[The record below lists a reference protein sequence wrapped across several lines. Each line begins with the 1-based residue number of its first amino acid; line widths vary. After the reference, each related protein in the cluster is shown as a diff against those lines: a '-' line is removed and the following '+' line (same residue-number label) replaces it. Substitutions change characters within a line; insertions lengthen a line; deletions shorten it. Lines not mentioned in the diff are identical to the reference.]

1 LDYYDRM
8 RLKTCFLLPL
18 LLSLNLAA
26 QAQSSTDSTPEV
38 QSSRLDSALF
48 YQLLL
53 GELNARGD
61 DPATGYALMLDG
73 ARKTNDPNLFRRAV
87 HMALQV
93 RSGESALLAAK
104 AWSQAQP
111 GSREA
116 NQYILQ
122 VLLGLNRIPETLE
135 PLKRDLQLSAASD
148 KRDALWAIPTL
159 FERVSDH
166 ALASAIV
173 KKTLT
178 PYLQDP
184 ALGPTAWA
192 VVGRMALS
200 AGDAPAA
207 LSAAVNGVNLDSRSE
222 HAALLAL
229 SLMGPELTTAEQLV
243 QKHVPHAR
251 PEFRMAYVKALLNAK
266 READAKVQLQ
276 AIRQQTPDYP
286 DTWLIEGALA
296 MQERHIEA
304 ARSQLQHYLELTEP
318 ATKTAMSSDYRRG
331 RTQAFFSLSQLAQQ
345 QKDFKQADAWLL
357 RVDNPDDLLRAQI
370 RRAGLL
376 AGQGRLE
383 EALAL
388 IQSQPDQTANDAE
401 LKRSAQVQLLKEHQQ
416 FTRARS
422 LLQASLAEQ
431 PDDPDLAYDLAMVH
445 EKLGELDDMER
456 LLRQLIAARP
466 NDPQAYNALGY
477 ALADR
482 HLRLPEAKALIT
494 QAVALAPDDAYIS
507 DSLAWVEFRLGNL
520 ETALQLLQTA
530 YQHKPDVEIA
540 AHLGEVLWSLKR
552 PAQALQVWREAIKLN
567 PDNENLNQTL
577 KRLQVKL

>member
-1 LDYYDRM
+1 M
-8 RLKTCFLLPL
+8 HLKTCFFLPL
-18 LLSLNLAA
+18 LLSLSLTTQA
-26 QAQSSTDSTPEV
+26 QPSSDSTPRAQSSA
-38 QSSRLDSALF
+38 LDSALF

-93 RSGESALLAAK
+93 RSGETALLAAK

-135 PLKRDLQLSAASD
+135 PLKRDLQLSAANEKQD
-148 KRDALWAIPTL
+148 TLWAIPTL
-159 FERVSDH
+159 FKRVSDH
-166 ALASAIV
+166 ALASATV
-173 KKTLT
+173 KKTLAS
-178 PYLQDP
+178 YLQDHN
-184 ALGPTAWA
+184 LGPTAWA
-192 VVGRMALS
+192 VVGRMALR

-207 LSAAVNGVNLDSRSE
+207 LAAAINGIKLNPRSE

-229 SLMGPELTTAEQLV
+229 SLMEPEQATAEQLV
-243 QKHVPHAR
+243 QQHIPHAR
-251 PEFRMAYVKALLNAK
+251 PEFRMAYIKALLNAK

-296 MQERHIEA
+296 MQEGHIEA
-304 ARSQLQHYLELTEP
+304 ARSQLQHYLELTER
-318 ATKTAMSSDYRRG
+318 ATKTASTDYQRG
-331 RTQAFFSLSQLAQQ
+331 RTQALFSLAQLDEQ

-357 RVDNPDDLLRAQI
+357 RVDNADDLLRAQI
-370 RRAGLL
+370 RRAGLM
-376 AGQGRLE
+376 ARQGQLE
-383 EALAL
+383 QALAL
-388 IQSQPDQTANDAE
+388 IESQPDQTASDAR

-416 FTRARS
+416 FKRARS
-422 LLQASLAEQ
+422 LLQASLADH
-431 PDDPDLAYDLAMVH
+431 PDDPDMAYDLAMVH

-482 HLRLPEAKALIT
+482 HLRLPEAKALIN
-494 QAVALAPDDAYIS
+494 QAVALAPNDAYIS

-520 ETALQLLQTA
+520 ETALQLLQAA

-552 PAQALQVWREAIKLN
+552 PAEALQIWREAFKLN